1 MFADNSM
8 LGYYDNKERFYI
20 AVDCI
25 IFGFHDGELKLLLIK
40 RNFNPCKGEW
50 SLMGGFLN
58 KNESIDHAAER
69 VLQDLTGLENVF
81 MEQISIFGDINRD
94 PGERVLSVAHYA
106 LVNVEDYD
114 RELVQKHNAYWRNIN
129 DLPLLIFDHNEMVQA
144 ALRRLRRKAFT
155 EPVGFNLLPEKFTVP
170 QLQAL
175 YEAIYGRN
183 IDKRNF
189 RKKIQTMY
197 FLEKSD
203 EKDKSGSKRGA
214 FLYTFNKELYEK
226 AIQDGFSFTL

>member
-1 MFADNSM
+1 MSPQ
-8 LGYYDNKERFYI
+8 FYSEYPKFLV

-25 IFGFHDGELKLLLIK
+25 IFGFSDGELNLLLLK
-40 RNFNPCKGEW
+40 RNMEPAKGCW
-50 SLMGGFLN
+50 SLPGGFV
-58 KNESIDHAAER
+58 KEHESAEEAATR
-69 VLQDLTGLENVF
+69 VLFTLTGLNQLY
-81 MEQISIFGDINRD
+81 MEQLRVFSEENRD
-94 PGERVLSVAHYA
+94 PGERVMSVAHYA

-129 DLPLLIFDHNEMVQA
+129 DLPSLIFDHDEMVQA
-144 ALRRLRRKAFT
+144 ALRRLRRKAST
-155 EPVGFNLLPEKFTVP
+155 EPVGFNLLSEKFTVP

-189 RKKIQTMY
+189 RKKIQTMD

-214 FLYTFNKELYEK
+214 FLYTFNQELYEK
-226 AIQDGFSFTL
+226 AILEGFSFTL

>member
-1 MFADNSM
+1 VLEKYEGQFYKD
-8 LGYYDNKERFYI
+8 KEKFYI

-25 IFGFHDGELKLLLIK
+25 IFGFQDGELKLLLTK

-50 SLMGGFLN
+50 SLMGGFLQ
-58 KNESIDHAAER
+58 KDESIDRAAAR
-69 VLQDLTGLENVF
+69 VLQNLTGLEDVF
-81 MEQISIFGDINRD
+81 LEQISVFGEIERD

-106 LVNVEDYD
+106 LINVEDYD

-129 DLPLLIFDHNEMVQA
+129 DLPNLIFDHNQMIKA
-144 ALRRLRRKAFT
+144 ALKRLKRKASC
-155 EPVGFNLLPEKFTVP
+155 EPIGFNLLPEKFTLP
-170 QLQAL
+170 QLQTL
-175 YEAIYGRN
+175 YEAIYGKT

-197 FLEKSD
+197 FLEKS
-203 EKDKSGSKRGA
+203 EKKDKTNSKRGA

-226 AIQDGFSFTL
+226 AVQEGFSFTL

>member
-1 MFADNSM
+1 MIPQ
-8 LGYYDNKERFYI
+8 FYSEYPKFFV

-25 IFGFHDGELKLLLIK
+25 IFGFSDGELNLLLLK
-40 RNFNPCKGEW
+40 RNMEPAKGCW
-50 SLMGGFLN
+50 SLPGGFV
-58 KNESIDHAAER
+58 KENESAEEAASR
-69 VLQDLTGLENVF
+69 VLFTLTGLNDF
-81 MEQISIFGDINRD
+81 MEQLRVFSEENRD
-94 PGERVLSVAHYA
+94 PGERVMSVAYYT

-129 DLPLLIFDHNEMVQA
+129 DLPALIFDHDEMVQA
-144 ALRRLRRKAFT
+144 ALRRLQRKAST
-155 EPVGFNLLPEKFTVP
+155 EPVGFSLLSEKFTVP

-189 RKKIQTMY
+189 RKKIQTMD

-203 EKDKSGSKRGA
+203 EKDKSCSKRGA
-214 FLYTFNKELYEK
+214 YLYTFNQELYEK
-226 AIQDGFSFTL
+226 AIQEGFSFTL

>member
-1 MFADNSM
+1 MEKHEGQFYRD
-8 LGYYDNKERFYI
+8 KEKFYI

-25 IFGFHDGELKLLLIK
+25 IFGFQDGELKLLLTK

-50 SLMGGFLN
+50 SLMGGFLQN
-58 KNESIDHAAER
+58 DESIDRAAAR
-69 VLQDLTGLENVF
+69 VLQNLTGLEDVF
-81 MEQISIFGDINRD
+81 LEQISVFGEIERD

-106 LVNVEDYD
+106 LINVEDYD

-129 DLPLLIFDHNEMVQA
+129 DLPNLIFDHDQMIKA
-144 ALRRLRRKAFT
+144 ALKRLRRKALT
-155 EPVGFNLLPEKFTVP
+155 EPIGFNLLPEKFTLP
-170 QLQAL
+170 QLQTL
-175 YEAIYGRN
+175 YEAIYGKT

-197 FLEKSD
+197 FLEKSE
-203 EKDKSGSKRGA
+203 EKDKSNSKRGA

-226 AIQDGFSFTL
+226 AVQEGFSFTL